1 MGGVAGHLSH
11 VHEDLDFTFGEIKS
25 LLSDVASANIEAVEK
40 LDGQN
45 IFFKFFVDPES
56 GELRTARNAG
66 DVKKGGMTAN
76 KFVGTFKGHPA
87 EAPFLNG
94 FEAINR
100 ALSRVSPE
108 SLKKIFT
115 GEDGNQRFVNAEIIY
130 ANHPNI
136 INYSSDNIVMHNLQE
151 FDDSGKAVDIQ
162 LKGGDFGQLVDK
174 VTSAAAKDDSDSW
187 GFYGPQIVNL
197 RDITETGAHAKL
209 VEKLD
214 ARGMSDSDTLADY
227 VEKRLRDTVL
237 KPLNLPADKVEDL
250 VTRIVGIGQ
259 KKPLS
264 ELPAI
269 GPIKKGLTKDM
280 QKEVSKI
287 GSKVK
292 ALKLVSILLRP
303 IEDAISDFAI
313 EVLRGMESFLVD
325 DTDAEVKRMKDE
337 LNSSIAA
344 LQAVEGEDAEK
355 IGDMLDK
362 QLSKLGDIEDHV
374 NSSMEGVIFENPP
387 GSKKLYKLTGS
398 FAMVNQIIG
407 RARRLPSK
415 DAQNENLIK
424 SYVQAILMG

>member
-1 MGGVAGHLSH
+1 M
-11 VHEDLDFTFGEIKS
+11 
-25 LLSDVASANIEAVEK
+25 
-40 LDGQN
+40 
-45 IFFKFFVDPES
+45 
-56 GELRTARNAG
+56 
-66 DVKKGGMTAN
+66 
-76 KFVGTFKGHPA
+76 
-87 EAPFLNG
+87 
-94 FEAINR
+94 
-100 ALSRVSPE
+100 
-108 SLKKIFT
+108 
-115 GEDGNQRFVNAEIIY
+115 
-130 ANHPNI
+130 
-136 INYSSDNIVMHNLQE
+136 
-151 FDDSGKAVDIQ
+151 
-162 LKGGDFGQLVDK
+162 
-174 VTSAAAKDDSDSW
+174 
-187 GFYGPQIVNL
+187 
-197 RDITETGAHAKL
+197 
-209 VEKLD
+209 
-214 ARGMSDSDTLADY
+214 
-227 VEKRLRDTVL
+227 
-237 KPLNLPADKVEDL
+237 
-250 VTRIVGIGQ
+250 GIGQ

-269 GPIKKGLTKDM
+269 GPIKKGLAKDM

-415 DAQNENLIK
+415 DEQNENLIK